1 MRAHGSAPSIDASLA
16 ADALMV
22 GRMRLVLSISALL
35 AITVDA
41 ADSRQQVPPAV
52 WLAFFGYILHSL
64 LIHVCTAVG
73 RPYFQGRTIHW
84 SDVLWFTL
92 IMAVTD
98 GTHSLFFLFYFFAI
112 LTSSFRWGFEEGAR
126 VTIAS
131 VASFAACGLATG
143 TDDTPQLLMRTAFLL
158 ALGHM
163 IVYWGGSKL
172 ALQRRLALLGEVSQL
187 SNPRF
192 GAGRTIART
201 MERTLAFFRASHCI
215 LLTRDRA
222 TGTWLLRTLREDDT
236 CEQVSIE
243 TIGRLAESPLM
254 ALAPD
259 SVVLSNRL
267 PWPLN
272 HLRVQHR
279 VFEAGATAWRSADEA
294 GAAHCTTIAALLEAR
309 AFISAPLPMRLGEG
323 RVFISSRDGRLG
335 KSDAL
340 FLAHLMEQIFPVI
353 ETIEVLDRMASE
365 AASTE
370 RLKIALDLH
379 DTAIQPYIGLRMGL
393 CALRKRA
400 AADNPL
406 REDLDKLADVA
417 DGVIADLRRYAGEV
431 RHGANDDPGGLVRPH
446 LERQAARIKGLYG
459 IDIDIVMAVDGPL
472 HLDDRVTAELLQ
484 MVSEGLNNICKHTHA
499 RHGSV
504 RIDCKNG
511 QLALCIENDACQES
525 FTAFHPRSLT
535 ERAAA
540 LGGQAHV
547 DRCANGGTA
556 VRIEIPI

>member
-1 MRAHGSAPSIDASLA
+1 MPVQGPAPSIDASLA
-16 ADALMV
+16 TDALMV

-41 ADSRQQVPPAV
+41 ADSRQQIPAAV
-52 WLAFFGYILHSL
+52 WLAFVGYLLHSL
-64 LIHVCTAVG
+64 LIHVCTTVG
-73 RPYFQGRTIHW
+73 RPYFQGRAIHW

-92 IMAVTD
+92 ILAVTD
-98 GTHSLFFLFYFFAI
+98 GTRSLFFLFYFFAI

-143 TDDTPQLLMRTAFLL
+143 TEDTPQLLMRTAFLL

-172 ALQRRLALLGEVSQL
+172 ALQRRLALLGDVSQL

-192 GAGRTIART
+192 GAARTIART
-201 MERTLAFFRASHCI
+201 MERTLAFFKASHCI
-215 LLTRDRA
+215 LLTRDRS
-222 TGTWLLRTLREDDT
+222 TGMWLLRTLREDDA
-236 CEQVSIE
+236 CEQVSIQ

-259 SVVLSNRL
+259 SIVLSSRL
-267 PWPLN
+267 PWPLS
-272 HLRVQHR
+272 HLRAQNQ
-279 VFEAGATAWRSADEA
+279 VFDAGATAWRSADEE
-294 GAAHCTTIAALLEAR
+294 GAQLFTAIAALLEAH

-323 RVFISSRDGRLG
+323 RVFVSSRHGQLG

-340 FLAHLMEQIFPVI
+340 FLAHLMAQIFPVI

-431 RHGANDDPGGLVRPH
+431 RRGADDSGGLVRPH

-459 IDIDIVMAVDGPL
+459 IDIDIVMTIDAPL

-525 FTAFHPRSLT
+525 FTAFQPRSLT

>member
-1 MRAHGSAPSIDASLA
+1 MRVHDSAPRIDASLA

-41 ADSRQQVPPAV
+41 ADSRTQVPPAI
-52 WLAFFGYILHSL
+52 WLAFLGYILHSL
-64 LIHVCTAVG
+64 LIHVCTTVG
-73 RPYFQGRTIHW
+73 RPCFQGKAIHW
-84 SDVLWFTL
+84 SDVMWFTL
-92 IMAVTD
+92 ILAVTD
-98 GTHSLFFLFYFFAI
+98 GTRSLFFLFYFFAI

-131 VASFAACGLATG
+131 VASFIACGLAMG

-172 ALQRRLALLGEVSQL
+172 ALQRRLALLGDVSQL

-201 MERTLAFFRASHCI
+201 MERTLAFFKASHCI

-222 TGTWLLRTLREDDT
+222 TGTWLLRTLREDDA
-236 CEQVSIE
+236 CERVRIE
-243 TIGRLAESPLM
+243 TIGRLTASPFM

-259 SVVLSNRL
+259 SIVLSHRL

-272 HLRVQHR
+272 HLCAQNH
-279 VFEAGATAWRSADEA
+279 VFEAGATAWRSTDAE
-294 GAAHCTTIAALLEAR
+294 GTQRCSTIAALLEAR

-323 RVFISSRDGRLG
+323 RVFISSRDRRLG

-340 FLAHLMEQIFPVI
+340 FLAHLMAQIFPVI

-400 AADNPL
+400 TADNPL
-406 REDLDKLADVA
+406 RADLDKLADVA

-431 RHGANDDPGGLVRPH
+431 RHGADDACGLVRPH

-459 IDIDIVMAVDGPL
+459 IDINIVMAIDAPL